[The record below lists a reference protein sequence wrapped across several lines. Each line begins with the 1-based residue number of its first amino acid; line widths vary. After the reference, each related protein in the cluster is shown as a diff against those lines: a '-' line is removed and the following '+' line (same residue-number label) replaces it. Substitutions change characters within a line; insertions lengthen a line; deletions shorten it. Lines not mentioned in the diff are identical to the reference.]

1 MGYDINFL
9 FFKRVF
15 DVGQAEIGAYASAV
29 GVSTVLGG
37 SVMAAAIKNIGLKSA
52 TLGANVA
59 YAMAMVLFGSAS
71 RGFHIGLSLFFQCFG
86 QLRNAAV
93 SAYIQKHGQ
102 AEGMG
107 KSEIA
112 AAQANL
118 LAVLKVFIP
127 LVTQSIFAKAT
138 ANGWNIPGA
147 PYFAIAAITALSQ
160 LCFWSVDPDEHVVKT
175 S

>member
-1 MGYDINFL
+1 MG
-9 FFKRVF
+9 
-15 DVGQAEIGAYASAV
+15 EIGAYASAV
-29 GVSTVLGG
+29 GVSTVVAGNIT
-37 SVMAAAIKNIGLKSA
+37 ATAIKNIGLKSA

-59 YAMAMVLFGSAS
+59 YATAMLLFGSAS
-71 RGFHIGLSLFFQCFG
+71 SGIHIGLSLLCQCFG

-138 ANGWNIPGA
+138 ANGRNIPGA
-147 PYFAIAAITALSQ
+147 PYFAIAALTALSQ
-160 LCFWSVDPDEHVVKT
+160 LTFWSVDPDQQAVK
-175 S
+175 SP